1 MAYICES
8 LETINNVQTCVSW
21 VIYQPSWTEQ
31 LNQLS
36 VSQVSAL
43 LSATALIWYV
53 ASCIRTY
60 LQLLAHDEEK

>member
-1 MAYICES
+1 MAYICEA

-36 VSQVSAL
+36 VPQVSAL